1 MTFIDTAVNK
11 INTSSCWVVML
22 VFLIILIS
30 IVYIYRLFFLDV
42 TSKADDS
49 KTSQEAFT
57 INKEFTLKTGEES
70 LDSFYAHMYENL
82 FYHDLHDDYEVGIII
97 NNAAPVR
104 HTDVL
109 VIGYKTG
116 KRVDTI
122 GSKGYN
128 CYGMEK
134 TRGMIDYSSE
144 KYPDNKFVLGNGTN
158 QLTFEAEKFTL
169 ITLLDFMVYNIQ
181 NRRMLFE
188 NCYKWLA
195 PGGFLAIHLINV
207 GGFYDSQKHMAKE
220 RRFSPTVMKLF
231 YKKQVKNYLGNNDA
245 IVGDVIYK
253 SDMVMNVYDPEVIEL
268 RETFK
273 NRKNGKKR
281 QNIQKFYTPD
291 QSIILSEIK
300 DCGFNML
307 SQFDLVSY
315 DKPFQYIYVLY
326 KPAN

>member
-1 MTFIDTAVNK
+1 MTIIDTTVNK
-11 INTSSCWVVML
+11 INSSSCWVVML
-22 VFLIILIS
+22 VFLIILVS
-30 IVYIYRLFFLDV
+30 MVYIYRLFFFDV
-42 TSKADDS
+42 TSKAGDS
-49 KTSQEAFT
+49 ESSQEGFT

-70 LDSFYAHMYENL
+70 LDSFYANMYENL
-82 FYHDLHDDYEVGIII
+82 FYRDLHDDYEVGVILNSATPI
-97 NNAAPVR
+97 R

-109 VIGYKTG
+109 VIGSKTG
-116 KRVDTI
+116 KHVDTI
-122 GSKGYN
+122 GEKGYN

-144 KYPDNKFVLGNGTN
+144 KYPDNKYILGDGTN

-169 ITLLDFMVYNIQ
+169 ITLLDFMVYSIQ

-207 GGFYDSQKHMAKE
+207 GGFYDSQTHGAKE
-220 RRFSPTVMKLF
+220 RRFSPNVMKF
-231 YKKQVKNYLGNNDA
+231 FHGSRVKNHLGNNDA
-245 IVGDVIYK
+245 IVDDIIYK
-253 SDMVMNVYDPEVIEL
+253 SDMMMSVYDPEVIEL

-291 QSIILSEIK
+291 QSIILK
-300 DCGFNML
+300 DSGFSML
-307 SQFDLVSY
+307 SQYDLVSH